1 METKDLKFGE
11 LDEGFTIKE
20 AIEEAKRCL
29 NCKNP
34 LCIKGCPIEN
44 NIPGFIHQ
52 LSMGNIGAAMHIIN
66 EKSNL
71 PAICGRVCPH
81 EKQCVGHCV
90 LNAKKRPIQVG
101 KLERFAADF
110 DGNMGLIRDKIPQK
124 TRGKVAVIGSGPA
137 GLTVAGDL
145 AREGFNVMIFE
156 GEQEAG
162 GVLMY
167 GIPEYR
173 LPKDVVRKEVKKN
186 RGLRSNVYYA
196 MYGRSSYY
204 GR

>member
-1 METKDLKFGE
+1 METKDL
-11 LDEGFTIKE
+11 
-20 AIEEAKRCL
+20 
-29 NCKNP
+29 
-34 LCIKGCPIEN
+34 
-44 NIPGFIHQ
+44 
-52 LSMGNIGAAMHIIN
+52 NIGAAMHIIN

-173 LPKDVVRKEVKKN
+173 LPKDVVRKEVKKIEAL
-186 RGLRSNVYYA
+186 GVTFITQCMVGQA
-196 MYGRSSYY
+196 ITVDDMFEQGFDAVFI
-204 GR
+204 GVCATPEV